1 MFEQDEKK
9 LYEKNL
15 NKLVN
20 DYNELKAQA
29 DDIDNK
35 MSALKTKILE
45 ELGDAREYMTT
56 DTHVTAKVV
65 AKETIKYVDES
76 AMINWLK
83 NNGYSKFVVEKV
95 DTTPMN
101 KELKKGLTL
110 TESLKSMFTKTTSYT
125 LKVEEN

>member
-9 LYEKNL
+9 LKEIGL

-20 DYNELKAQA
+20 EYNELRAQA
-29 DDIDNK
+29 EDVDIK

-45 ELGDAREYMTT
+45 ELGDVREYMTT

>member
-1 MFEQDEKK
+1 MFEQDEEK